1 MSEFIQLHILASYP
15 PSNLNRDDLGRPKT
29 AMMGG
34 SQRLRVSSQSLKR
47 AWRTSD
53 LFEESLHGFI
63 GVRTRSMGEM
73 IYSAMMS
80 GRRLMNVV
88 TGEPSDPVRP
98 PLSEEDALLWSAGIA
113 GAYGALED
121 VKVWE
126 KGPRHKQVVHFRPS
140 EIRAIDTIIAGISGE
155 EEIDTSDGTKI
166 DLQEIKKYGIHLTQ
180 KEKISETK
188 KNQIKQQVRGITLF
202 KKDTAADIAMFG
214 RMMADA
220 TEYTVE
226 AAVQVAHAI
235 TVHEVAVEDDYF
247 TAVDDLNRGDENV
260 GAAHLGEIEFAAGL
274 FYLYLCINR
283 DLLVENLGGDE
294 AFADNTLRALTEAAV
309 KIAPTG
315 KQASFASRAYASYL
329 LAERGSQQPRSL
341 SVAYLTAF
349 RDRDLRN
356 RNLLESA
363 IASLQETREKMDSV
377 YGKCSDACCEMNAHT
392 GEGALGEVLDF
403 VAGDHA

>member
-15 PSNLNRDDLGRPKT
+15 PSNLNRDELGRPKT
-29 AMMGG
+29 AMMGR

-63 GVRTRSMGEM
+63 GIRTRSMGEM
-73 IYSAMMS
+73 IYGAMVS
-80 GRRLMNVV
+80 GQQLMNVV
-88 TGEPSDPVRP
+88 TGESSDPARS
-98 PLSEEDALLWSAGIA
+98 PLSEEDALIWSAGVA
-113 GAYGALED
+113 GAYGALESS
-121 VKVWE
+121 KKWE
-126 KGPRHKQVVHFRPS
+126 KGPRYKQMIHFRPS
-140 EIRAIDTIIAGISGE
+140 EILAIDNLIATISGE
-155 EEIDTSDGTKI
+155 HETNTSENVDI
-166 DLQEIKKYGIHLTQ
+166 DLKELKNYGTHLVQEKNYD
-180 KEKISETK
+180 EKK
-188 KNQIKQQVRGITLF
+188 KNKLNQQIRNITLF

-220 TEYTVE
+220 TEYNAE

-247 TAVDDLNRGDENV
+247 IAVDDLNRGEENL
-260 GAAHLGEIEFAAGL
+260 GAAHLGETEFAAGL
-274 FYLYLCINR
+274 FYLYICINH

-294 AFADNTLRALTEAAV
+294 ALANSILRALTEAAA

-341 SVAYLTAF
+341 SVAYLTAL
-349 RDRDLRN
+349 RDQ
-356 RNLLESA
+356 NLLESA
-363 IASLQETREKMDSV
+363 IRSLLDTCEKMDAV
-377 YGKCSDACCEMNAHT
+377 YGKCSDDRCEMNAYAGKGT
-392 GEGALGEVLDF
+392 LEEVLDF
-403 VAGDHA
+403 VADNHA